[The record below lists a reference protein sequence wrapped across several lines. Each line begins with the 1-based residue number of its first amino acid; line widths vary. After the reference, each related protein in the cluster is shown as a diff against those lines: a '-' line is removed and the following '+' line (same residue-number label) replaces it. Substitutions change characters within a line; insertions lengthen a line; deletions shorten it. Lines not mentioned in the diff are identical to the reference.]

1 MLGILFL
8 KLLVIF
14 VVVAIGWVIGRLKW
28 LGENDVSRTLG
39 NAAYYIFIP
48 ALLFRTMVRLDTAHL
63 PGTVLIA
70 FFVPS
75 TILLLA
81 VFVWQKYRY
90 AKEPPNMPVTAPA
103 VRALSSTFGSSV
115 QVGLPLMVALFGELG
130 LSIHLAI
137 IGLHSLVLMSIATA
151 LAENLIARHRKQTG
165 STDSPWRAIAIT
177 VRCTLIHPVVL
188 PILSG
193 LAWQYLFGGLPT
205 LVDEILLTMSQ
216 AVIPLCLVLIG
227 LSLAHFGTQ
236 GMLKKSLFPVIFKL
250 LVLPAAV
257 LVVAHWGLGL
267 SAIPLSIV
275 VLAAALPIGANVL
288 FFSQRYEALEAE
300 TASSVVLSTL
310 GFMLSAPL
318 WLAVLSTL

>member
-14 VVVAIGWVIGRLKW
+14 VVVAIGWAIGRLKW

-48 ALLFRTMVRLDTAHL
+48 ALLFRTMARLDTTQL
-63 PGTVLIA
+63 PWTILAAFFAPATVL
-70 FFVPS
+70 
-75 TILLLA
+75 LLVIYFWQQYRSVKRPTLA
-81 VFVWQKYRY
+81 
-90 AKEPPNMPVTAPA
+90 VTAPA

-115 QVGLPLMVALFGELG
+115 QVGLPMMVALFGELG

-137 IGLHSLVLMSIATA
+137 IGLHSLILMSLATA
-151 LAENLIARHRKQTG
+151 LAENLIARQRKQDG
-165 STDSPWRAIAIT
+165 STDSAWRALTIT
-177 VRCTLIHPVVL
+177 VRSTLIHPVVL

-193 LAWQYLFGGLPT
+193 LAWQHLFDGLPA
-205 LVDEILLTMSQ
+205 LADEILLTMSQ

-227 LSLAHFGTQ
+227 LSLAQFGIR
-236 GMLKKSLFPVIFKL
+236 GVLKNSLYPVIFKL

-257 LVVAHWGLGL
+257 LTVAHWGLGL
-267 SAIPLSIV
+267 KAMPLSVV

-288 FFSQRYEALEAE
+288 FFSQRYKALEAE

-310 GFMLSAPL
+310 CFMLSAPL
-318 WLAVLSTL
+318 WLAVLSLIK

>member
-1 MLGILFL
+1 MLGIVFL

-14 VVVAIGWVIGRLKW
+14 VVVAIGWGFGRLKW
-28 LGENDVSRTLG
+28 LGEKDLARNLG

-48 ALLFRTMVRLDTAHL
+48 ALLFRTMVRLDTTHL
-63 PGTVLIA
+63 PWAILVA
-70 FFVPS
+70 FFAPV
-75 TILLLA
+75 TCLLLA
-81 VFVWQKYRY
+81 VYLWQKYRY
-90 AKEPPNMPVTAPA
+90 TQGPATPVTAPA
-103 VRALSSTFGSSV
+103 VHALSSTFGSSV

-151 LAENLIARHRKQTG
+151 LAENLIAQQRKQEG
-165 STDSPWRAIAIT
+165 GTDSRWRAMAIT

-193 LAWQYLFGGLPT
+193 IAWQYLFGGLPT

-227 LSLAHFGTQ
+227 LSLGQFGIQ
-236 GMLKKSLFPVIFKL
+236 GLLKKSLFPVIFKL

-257 LVVAHWGLGL
+257 LFVGHWGLGL
-267 SAIPLSIV
+267 SAVPLSIV
-275 VLAAALPIGANVL
+275 VLAAALPIGSNVL

-300 TASSVVLSTL
+300 TASSIVLSTL
-310 GFMLSAPL
+310 CFMLSAPL